1 MDAPNRATLPSV
13 EVRHLASLI
22 AIAEHGTFSAAA
34 RAIGTVQSNVSA
46 HISRLEKELGVQ
58 LVDRAS
64 GRLTEDGQVVVERGR
79 RIINEL
85 EDIEADINSTAVIE
99 GDTRLGVLG
108 TTGRWLLPSFL
119 TALRTAHP
127 RVRATVF
134 EGSTSTLIPPL
145 VTGDLDAALVNFPV
159 DEPGL
164 DVEPLFA
171 EELLLICTA
180 DHPWASLESITMQ
193 QLAEHPLLLPPR
205 NAQLRRI
212 IDRAAGSQRV
222 SLQPQVEIDG
232 VRLITSLAL
241 DGFGPAIVPATALP
255 KHFAGD
261 IRRIAIPQLPR
272 RMVGWASR
280 RRPLPN
286 KATRAALEVA
296 REAVRTAG
304 HDQPGVSAD
313 PRSMH
318 PVRAGGAPSVRP

>member
-1 MDAPNRATLPSV
+1 MSGPTRATLPTV

-22 AIAEHGTFSAAA
+22 AIAEHGSFSAAA

-58 LVDRAS
+58 LVDRQS

-119 TALRTAHP
+119 PALRAAHP
-127 RVRATVF
+127 RVRATVY
-134 EGSTSTLIPPL
+134 EGSTSTLLPRL
-145 VTGDLDAALVNFPV
+145 VAGDLDAAFVNFPV
-159 DEPGL
+159 DEPDL

-180 DHPWASLESITMQ
+180 GHPWAALESITMQ

-212 IDRAAGSQRV
+212 IDRAAGSQRA

-255 KHFAGD
+255 RHFAGD
-261 IRRIAIPQLPR
+261 IRRIAVPQLPR
-272 RMVGWASR
+272 RLVGWAS
-280 RRPLPN
+280 
-286 KATRAALEVA
+286 
-296 REAVRTAG
+296 
-304 HDQPGVSAD
+304 HS
-313 PRSMH
+313 S
-318 PVRAGGAPSVRP
+318 S